1 MSHGRESRRLALPWP
16 AARSSNAGYSPVSPK
31 PSNLSPGN
39 AVNTPVVGAS
49 RALRSTSFIVI
60 TALVMTI
67 GSFARESWHLPLRSS
82 EPAVIGTVQRPDY
95 YAQPGT
101 IVVKKD
107 SVRKYESAR
116 FLSMDNAVDV
126 QSRKQTGLEST
137 LQLGD
142 GWDDLQALQRAVKFD
157 HLTNK
162 TVVLLGDSVDRFF
175 VDHLCQDFLPSSELT
190 YNALHV
196 APADLSPITS
206 PDSYYDEFS
215 EPHLCTLPEHLGG
228 LKIWSVMFYGV
239 LTKDDEEWSFKD
251 QTRSPRRVEDKL
263 RLFSQLLARR
273 GEPEPDLVITHS
285 GLWDLATS
293 NIRDVRAN
301 APNAEVL
308 TLDTISTLRSRTID
322 LLTSIKA
329 TWPASKIMYR
339 TIHNVLA
346 QTAGDWFLEHLPLPP
361 SGKPYAKTLR
371 VPMAT
376 SKIWQINALT
386 QSLAQEAGKATYN
399 ASLPAVPAF
408 TVFDLA
414 KVTQAYT
421 GDFTDFVHPQG
432 VGLVLYAQMLLYYLR
447 VNLA

>member
-1 MSHGRESRRLALPWP
+1 MFCTHSSTKIVVQSEPGGSSSYAASCCISTRLLPQNILLNLHLESATKHNKSRFTDHQGNTAMSHGRESRRLALPWP

-239 LTKDDEEWSFKD
+239 LTKDDEEWSFKVRSSQVMKSMNGGLAYMSTGSD
-251 QTRSPRRVEDKL
+251 EVTQTR
-263 RLFSQLLARR
+263 R
-273 GEPEPDLVITHS
+273 GQV
-285 GLWDLATS
+285 A
-293 NIRDVRAN
+293 
-301 APNAEVL
+301 
-308 TLDTISTLRSRTID
+308 
-322 LLTSIKA
+322 
-329 TWPASKIMYR
+329 
-339 TIHNVLA
+339 
-346 QTAGDWFLEHLPLPP
+346 
-361 SGKPYAKTLR
+361 
-371 VPMAT
+371 
-376 SKIWQINALT
+376 
-386 QSLAQEAGKATYN
+386 
-399 ASLPAVPAF
+399 AVQP
-408 TVFDLA
+408 TV
-414 KVTQAYT
+414 
-421 GDFTDFVHPQG
+421 G
-432 VGLVLYAQMLLYYLR
+432 
-447 VNLA
+447 